1 MDGSKVWLT
10 VTLQI
15 FACFSFDLNPLTL
28 IQLHFHVTFIEDGLT
43 GWLSKLLSVDFSVL
57 MAPKVS
63 ETESP
68 ELGVFVVRR
77 NLHF

>member
-15 FACFSFDLNPLTL
+15 LACFPFDLNPFKL
-28 IQLHFHVTFIEDGLT
+28 IQLHFHVTYTEDGLT
-43 GWLSKLLSVDFSVL
+43 GWLSKLTSVDFSVL

-63 ETESP
+63 ET
-68 ELGVFVVRR
+68 
-77 NLHF
+77 